1 LIVNI
6 SDQCIAASILV
17 GERPVRRLCLWAIPL
32 LGACA
37 TYHARPLDM
46 ADPVSRFAARRLD
59 DPVLLAGLD
68 SLGASPDSGS
78 WRDWQL
84 GAAAWLLR
92 PERGRALAQI
102 GAAEAARISAGA
114 RPPVSVGTE
123 TEYSFSGSGSEPR
136 VGLALSTLFVLEPGG
151 KRGARIN
158 RASARVLAEVASAQ
172 EESWSVRWRV
182 RQALLRWSMT
192 RRTLRA
198 GSAEL
203 NELDSVVTLTRA
215 RFDQGVLS
223 RSELARVEADRQ
235 AWAAEVAGRQRELDG
250 REIAVSVAVGVPA
263 SVMAGLNLV
272 PDTLSHCAAADARDS
287 LARVALEHRPEL
299 HRVLAEY
306 QVAEAEVRVQVADTR
321 PDLSLGPGLFFDH
334 GVSKWTVAFGLP
346 ALVLN
351 RRRGPVLEA
360 EAQREVAARR
370 ITEVQELVLGEVRQ
384 AVAECAAAAGEI
396 AALNVS
402 AAERGV
408 ALAEE
413 AYERGEVGRLEV
425 EIARLE
431 LVRARRR
438 VAEADSRQQAAGLDL
453 ERALGVWDGLPES
466 SRLGKG
472 GL

>member
-1 LIVNI
+1 VNI
-6 SDQCIAASILV
+6 SAQCIAASIRV
-17 GERPVRRLCLWAIPL
+17 GERPVQRLCLWAIPL

-37 TYHARPLDM
+37 TYQARPLDTT
-46 ADPVSRFAARRLD
+46 DPVRRFAARRLD
-59 DPVLLAGLD
+59 DPALLAGLD
-68 SLGASPDSGS
+68 SLGALPDSGA

-102 GAAEAARISAGA
+102 RVAEAARISAGA
-114 RPPVSVGTE
+114 RPPVSVGSE

-136 VGLALSTLFVLEPGG
+136 VGLAISALFVLEPGG

-158 RASARVLAEVASAQ
+158 RASARVMAEVARGQ
-172 EESWSVRWRV
+172 EESWLVRWRV
-182 RQALLRWSMT
+182 RQALLRWNLA
-192 RRTLRA
+192 RRSWRA

-203 NELDSVVTLTRA
+203 NQLDSVVALTRA
-215 RFDQGVLS
+215 RFDQGVLN

-235 AWAAEVAGRQRELDG
+235 AWAAEVAARQRELDG

-263 SVMAGLNLV
+263 SAMTGFNLV
-272 PDTLSHCAAADARDS
+272 QDTLSHCAAGPAQDS
-287 LARVALEHRPEL
+287 LVRVALEHRPEL

-306 QVAEAEVRVQVADTR
+306 QVAEAEVRLEVADSR

-334 GVSKWTVAFGLP
+334 GISKWTIAFGLP
-346 ALVLN
+346 SLVLN

-360 EAQREVAARR
+360 EARREVAARE

-384 AVAECAAAAGEI
+384 AVGECAAAAGEV

-402 AAERGV
+402 AAERGLM
-408 ALAEE
+408 LAEE
-413 AYERGEVGRLEV
+413 AYQRGELGRLEV

-438 VAEADSRQQAAGLDL
+438 IAEADSRKLAAGLDL
-453 ERALGVWDGLPES
+453 ERVLGVWDGLPES